1 MKRQGM
7 LGLAVIAVAAIGCS
21 EQSSL
26 PPQMKVEAS
35 AAANTGTTCSFQSLS
50 VLATHYFSS
59 PETKLV
65 RGMISAMQNAGA
77 FSTTAVD
84 SGFSVLS
91 HIAANIKAG
100 NGDAPDAANLT
111 NGLLA
116 CMFANPADLPAT
128 FPEDFTVAVTPG
140 DSGGFDVRGG
150 AADLTGP
157 VFSRPVP
164 GSFSGVAP
172 SGSNSWPAILAGN
185 VAPKRIFVYGEP
197 GVLPNTYD
205 WRVIPRTT
213 VFSPVAVV
221 GVCLDANANA
231 TSLLH
236 ENAALLPFQ
245 DAAFLPTCA
254 GLASGSWATPLL
266 ATIGRW
272 GLTLVG
278 PAPLSATRAFN
289 PGGLAGSTGSIHSV
303 FGPEVVDTVTLT
315 FAVQPTD
322 VTVNQVITPPVV
334 VLATEVGTT
343 TPVPNVTITLSSL
356 NNNGTPALLSG
367 TLTGTTDAT
376 GTVTF
381 ADLSQSKTGGYLLV
395 ATATVNGRP
404 AIAVPTVNSAR
415 FNVRP

>member
-1 MKRQGM
+1 
-7 LGLAVIAVAAIGCS
+7 
-21 EQSSL
+21 
-26 PPQMKVEAS
+26 
-35 AAANTGTTCSFQSLS
+35 
-50 VLATHYFSS
+50 VLANHYFGG
-59 PETKLV
+59 PEAKVV
-65 RGMISAMQNAGA
+65 RGIISAMQSSGA
-77 FSTTAVD
+77 FTTPAID
-84 SGFSVLS
+84 SGFSVLA
-91 HIAANIKAG
+91 HVAANIKSGNSDAG
-100 NGDAPDAANLT
+100 NASSLT

-116 CMFANPADLPAT
+116 CMFSNPADLPAT
-128 FPEDFTVAVTPG
+128 FPENFTVAVTPA
-140 DSGGFDVRGG
+140 DSGGYDVRGG
-150 AADLTGP
+150 ASDLAGP

-172 SGSNSWPAILAGN
+172 SGSNTWPGILSGN

-197 GVLPNTYD
+197 GFLPHTYD

-221 GVCLDANANA
+221 GVCLDANSNA

-236 ENAALLPFQ
+236 ENNALLPFQ
-245 DAAFLPTCA
+245 DAAFLPVCN
-254 GLASGSWATPLL
+254 GFASGPWTSPLL
-266 ATIGRW
+266 AQLGHW
-272 GLTLVG
+272 GLALFG
-278 PAPLSATRAFN
+278 PATLSATSSMN

-322 VTVNQVITPPVV
+322 VAANQIITPPVV

-343 TPVPNVTITLSSL
+343 TPVPNVVITLTTL

-395 ATATVNGRP
+395 ATASVNGRP
-404 AIAVPTVNSAR
+404 AIAVPTVNSTR